1 MPEPTTPRRNA
12 YSRLLDKTTRI
23 LAMRDHSE
31 QELRRKLLAQP
42 TFPGK
47 PKVEEDP
54 FTPEDIEKVIAWCYE
69 HHWLDDAQF
78 ASRFIASRARKGY
91 GPQRIRQEL
100 QGKGI
105 ARDTGES
112 AMLNCEID
120 WQELAR
126 EIAERKFGEKLPTEW
141 KERAKVQRFLLYRGF
156 FMEDIQGIYRNFS
169 D

>member
-1 MPEPTTPRRNA
+1 MPEPSSPKRSA

-31 QELRRKLLAQP
+31 YELRRKLTSAP
-42 TFPGK
+42 TFPGSNN
-47 PKVEEDP
+47 DS

-69 HHWLDDAQF
+69 HRWLDDTQF
-78 ASRFIASRARKGY
+78 ASRFIASRGRKGY

-100 QGKGI
+100 KQKGI
-105 ARDTGES
+105 ARDTGEA
-112 AMLNCEID
+112 AMMECEID
-120 WQELAR
+120 WQTMAR
-126 EIAERKFGEKLPTEW
+126 EIAERKFGQPLPVEW

-156 FMEDIQGIYRNFS
+156 FMEDIQGIYRNFV